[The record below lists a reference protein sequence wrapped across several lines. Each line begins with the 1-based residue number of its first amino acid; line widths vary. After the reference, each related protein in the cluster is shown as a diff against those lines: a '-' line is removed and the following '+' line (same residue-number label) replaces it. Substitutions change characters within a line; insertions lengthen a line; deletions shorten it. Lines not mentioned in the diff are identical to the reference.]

1 MRKKALVV
9 AAIVSI
15 VIAGCVLSTGIV
27 KENRNKTEV
36 KDNQPSTSISEQV
49 ETPETATSAESN
61 IEIIEDETS
70 ISDDGLTSSNAGG
83 SSEPVEVEITED
95 GVVADKPEPYPD
107 EYSQITQPEDSEN
120 NENNENSAESGVI
133 KGPDLSNDETSSS
146 VETPK
151 TSVSIDISPEE
162 IDSSWD
168 GVDTSKPDPIT
179 EEEKQAFIDKVKSYG
194 TTLH

>member
-1 MRKKALVV
+1 MRKKINLAL
-9 AAIVSI
+9 ITIGI
-15 VIAGCVLSTGIV
+15 VIAGVVLVTGIARLN
-27 KENRNKTEV
+27 NRNKTEV
-36 KDNQPSTSISEQV
+36 KDNQTSTSISEQV
-49 ETPETATSAESN
+49 EQTPETATSAESN

-107 EYSQITQPEDSEN
+107 EWSLITQPEDS
-120 NENNENSAESGVI
+120 ENNENSAESGVI
-133 KGPDLSNDETSSS
+133 KDVGNSINIVDETEKTGLPDS
-146 VETPK
+146 VK
-151 TSVSIDISPEE
+151 TELPS
-162 IDSSWD
+162 
-168 GVDTSKPDPIT
+168 GGNIT

>member
-36 KDNQPSTSISEQV
+36 NSQPGISEQV
-49 ETPETATSAESN
+49 ETPETSETAESN

-83 SSEPVEVEITED
+83 SSESVEVEVTED

-107 EYSQITQPEDSEN
+107 EWSLITQPEDNENSEN
-120 NENNENSAESGVI
+120 NAESNETVI
-133 KGPDLSNDETSSS
+133 KDVGPTVDIENDPLINHDKEIKTELPELTDKDMDEFMQM
-146 VETPK
+146 VE
-151 TSVSIDISPEE
+151 DAGSPN
-162 IDSSWD
+162 I
-168 GVDTSKPDPIT
+168 
-179 EEEKQAFIDKVKSYG
+179 
-194 TTLH
+194 H

>member
-1 MRKKALVV
+1 MRKKINLAL
-9 AAIVSI
+9 ITIGI
-15 VIAGCVLSTGIV
+15 VIAGVALVTGIARFN
-27 KENRNKTEV
+27 NRNKTEV
-36 KDNQPSTSISEQV
+36 NSQPSTSISKQV

-107 EYSQITQPEDSEN
+107 EYSLITQPENSEN
-120 NENNENSAESGVI
+120 SAENSAESGDI
-133 KGPDLSNDETSSS
+133 KDVEPTVDIENDPLINHDKEI
-146 VETPK
+146 K
-151 TSVSIDISPEE
+151 TELPSRCM
-162 IDSSWD
+162 
-168 GVDTSKPDPIT
+168 T
-179 EEEKQAFIDKVKSYG
+179 EDEFVKMVQESG

>member
-1 MRKKALVV
+1 MRKKINLAL
-9 AAIVSI
+9 ITIGI
-15 VIAGCVLSTGIV
+15 VIAGVALVTGIARFN
-27 KENRNKTEV
+27 NRNKTEV
-36 KDNQPSTSISEQV
+36 KDNQTSTSISEQV
-49 ETPETATSAESN
+49 ETTESATSAESD

-83 SSEPVEVEITED
+83 SSEPVEVEISDD

-120 NENNENSAESGVI
+120 SAESGDI